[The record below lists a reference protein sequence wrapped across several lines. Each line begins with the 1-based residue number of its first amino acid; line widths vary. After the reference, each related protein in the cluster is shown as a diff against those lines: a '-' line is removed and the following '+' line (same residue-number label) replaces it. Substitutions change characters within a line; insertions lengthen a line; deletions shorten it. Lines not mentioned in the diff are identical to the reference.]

1 MTHKES
7 TRNPA
12 LTQGAVETVGP
23 VAQQLPHL
31 NYHGQNGHH
40 KLNGFSAHIE
50 VGSGPLSLV
59 NGFTEHGSIIQP
71 PGLMRLQPMI
81 REEEIGVTI
90 IKVISLCRSIIL
102 TDLDGMNVSHF
113 SMHTAI

>member
-31 NYHGQNGHH
+31 NYHGHNGHH

-50 VGSGPLSLV
+50 VGSGPLSHM

-81 REEEIGVTI
+81 REEEVGVTI
-90 IKVISLCRSIIL
+90 IKVILLCQSIL
-102 TDLDGMNVSHF
+102 TDLDGMNVSYF